1 MILYERPQNWMRYE
15 LQAILPEL
23 TGAKAALISLTA
35 MPYQKSWA
43 EKLQAVKSKR
53 GIAGTLRMEGADF
66 TERELDAALQESP
79 RNFLPVPNVRL
90 PLLSPRI
97 VGWLNDPMPGLL
109 TRI

>member
-43 EKLQAVKSKR
+43 EKLQAVQLKR
-53 GIAGTLRMEGADF
+53 EIAGTLRMEGADF
-66 TERELDAALQESP
+66 TERELDAALQK
-79 RNFLPVPNVRL
+79 LPAQL
-90 PLLSPRI
+90 F
-97 VGWLNDPMPGLL
+97 
-109 TRI
+109 TRSQRQAASAVAT

>member
-43 EKLQAVKSKR
+43 EKL
-53 GIAGTLRMEGADF
+53 
-66 TERELDAALQESP
+66 
-79 RNFLPVPNVRL
+79 
-90 PLLSPRI
+90 
-97 VGWLNDPMPGLL
+97 
-109 TRI
+109 